1 MGSRMVKVK
10 NCHYIWS
17 CYDAA
22 TFASSMH
29 CFKLWTCPVLPLLPP
44 SQIQSV
50 TMSVLCALAHMFAL
64 LRLPLSHMQCTFPNS
79 EILWLFFA
87 VEGGSGSVYGAI
99 RYTGTRHT
107 YLGTPKGHNF
117 SLKRKNKL
125 LGSQTE
131 ISVWGW
137 SHAIFWFSG
146 WFVWI
151 STWIW

>member
-1 MGSRMVKVK
+1 MLRTSSPYIGSRMVKVK

-22 TFASSMH
+22 TFANSVH
-29 CFKLWTCPVLPLLPP
+29 CFKLWTCPVLLLLPP

-79 EILWLFFA
+79 EILWLSFA
-87 VEGGSGSVYGAI
+87 VEGGSVYGAI

-107 YLGTPKGHNF
+107 YIVCRISFVHRFRASN
-117 SLKRKNKL
+117 L
-125 LGSQTE
+125 LLHSRIDLRTLCQDNQVVAE
-131 ISVWGW
+131 KVE
-137 SHAIFWFSG
+137 
-146 WFVWI
+146 
-151 STWIW
+151 